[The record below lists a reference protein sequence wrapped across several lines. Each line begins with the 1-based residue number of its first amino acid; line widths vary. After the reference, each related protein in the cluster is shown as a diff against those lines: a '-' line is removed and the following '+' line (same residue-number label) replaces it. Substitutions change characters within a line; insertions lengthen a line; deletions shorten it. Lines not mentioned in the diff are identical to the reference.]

1 MKKYL
6 TIKMLGWVLTVF
18 VSIFM
23 VISGAHKIIGTK
35 EMVDNFSA
43 MNLTPYMRL
52 VGIMEI
58 LGVALLIYGK
68 TSKYGAI
75 LLSMIMSGAIA
86 IHLSLMGGIGVLIPV
101 IVGIIGWTSHCMRNE
116 ELI

>member
-1 MKKYL
+1 M
-6 TIKMLGWVLTVF
+6 LTVF

-23 VISGAHKIIGTK
+23 LMAGINKITGTK
-35 EMVDNFSA
+35 EMVENFSA

-58 LGVALLIYGK
+58 LGVGLLVYPK

-75 LLSMIMSGAIA
+75 LLTMVMSGAIA
-86 IHLSLMGGIGVLIPV
+86 LHLSLLGGVGVLLPL
-101 IVGIIGWTSHCMRNE
+101 IIGIAGWSSHCMRNE
-116 ELI
+116 ELM